1 MKKRWKGIRTL
12 CLVVCGLMM
21 AGVSVK
27 ADNGL
32 GVTKHTKKE
41 IAEYIKETQANIK
54 SEIGYKENP
63 KSEPLN
69 YTNQGSLNDTMINS
83 ALLKLNQY

>member
-1 MKKRWKGIRTL
+1 MKKRWKGIRTV

-41 IAEYIKETQANIK
+41 IATYLEESQK
-54 SEIGYKENP
+54 SISNRILYKT
-63 KSEPLN
+63 SQL
-69 YTNQGSLNDTMINS
+69 
-83 ALLKLNQY
+83 